1 MILGAYERKIVSVNE
16 GIRGG
21 PVNSLFQESLYTRD
35 FITDLHVTAIS
46 DHQS

>member
-16 GIRGG
+16 GIQGG

-35 FITDLHVTAIS
+35 FYHRSTCDGHL
-46 DHQS
+46 